1 MKNGENNE
9 KDRSLIQSD
18 LECLISGAQANRT
31 SAVIADSKVT
41 NYGGQRTLEKSFS
54 EKVLGNWS
62 VTSTTEDFSVAFNK
76 HCIALKEFHYLSC
89 ISALVSPYC
98 QQWSY
103 SLVMIYHTVKCP
115 FYTHAAK
122 DSQKE
127 VWLQLECIEILLP
140 G

>member
-54 EKVLGNWS
+54 EKVLGN
-62 VTSTTEDFSVAFNK
+62 
-76 HCIALKEFHYLSC
+76 
-89 ISALVSPYC
+89 
-98 QQWSY
+98 
-103 SLVMIYHTVKCP
+103 
-115 FYTHAAK
+115 
-122 DSQKE
+122 
-127 VWLQLECIEILLP
+127 
-140 G
+140 